1 MLGSSLSF
9 DHTQISDGSD
19 TVSLESV
26 QLRIIKTLFLHS
38 QDHITL
44 RLHHIRVIEVSIESG
59 GHAGHYYDV
68 YPHVQKHARILA
80 FIHAVFLHSQDH
92 ITIKFHQIRDVE
104 VSTESGGH
112 AGHDCCVS
120 MYTSK
125 NAHMLV
131 GCPE

>member
-1 MLGSSLSF
+1 MIIL
-9 DHTQISDGSD
+9 TQIGWVVWGMGLKLSNNSEKLGQTWLIEISM
-19 TVSLESV
+19 E
-26 QLRIIKTLFLHS
+26 LR
-38 QDHITL
+38 
-44 RLHHIRVIEVSIESG
+44 R
-59 GHAGHYYDV
+59 HAGHYYDV
-68 YPHVQKHARILA
+68 YPHVHKHAHILA

-92 ITIKFHQIRDVE
+92 ITIKLHQIRDIE

-131 GCPE
+131 GCPK